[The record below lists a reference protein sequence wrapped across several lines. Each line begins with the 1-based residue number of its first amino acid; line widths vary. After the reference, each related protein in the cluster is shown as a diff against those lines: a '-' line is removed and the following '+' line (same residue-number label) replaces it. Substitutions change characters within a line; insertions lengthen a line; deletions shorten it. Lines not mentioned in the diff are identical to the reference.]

1 MRPISDGS
9 ESNRVEMK
17 KFCEMKAPLNMLKFK
32 LQLKSQKNDAFKVF
46 SDELENVT
54 TEQNKFFEK
63 LEYQVAV
70 AEAVDPVQVVCAF
83 LFKKSWGLLGIGVVT
98 SSSFYMYMHV
108 YIYAYVCAHVI
119 KCNTV

>member
-1 MRPISDGS
+1 
-9 ESNRVEMK
+9 MK

-32 LQLKSQKNDAFKVF
+32 LQLKSQQNDAFKVF

-70 AEAVDPVQVVCAF
+70 AEAVDPIQVVCAF
-83 LFKKSWGLLGIGVVT
+83 LFKKSWGLLGIGVVI

-108 YIYAYVCAHVI
+108 HIYAYVCAHVI